1 MSEEQDWKKY
11 LCRACGLIYDEKLGD
26 PDSGLAPG
34 TRFEDIPDDWECP
47 LCGVTKEDFELLA
60 AEPMQACQGGVQVN
74 SSESIVVIGAG
85 ISGWS
90 VVDEL
95 KKADPNLPVTLISAC
110 SADLYH
116 KPELSIAL
124 SKQKS
129 RDQLVQESGVSKA
142 ERIGVQLLNH
152 TFVVS
157 VDAQRRCLRTTRGEM
172 SYRYLIIAQ
181 GAKAS
186 VPSHIPKAFAWRVN
200 HLDSWSALQSKLQE
214 SSQRV
219 AILGSGMIGCELA
232 EDLMK
237 AGHEVTLISRD
248 ALPLCNLL
256 PDDAAQRYLARLQG
270 VNISFLGSQEI
281 LSVEETTLQK
291 KKILLSSMDEIEV
304 DHLIVATGLETD
316 SRLASQAGIDFNHG
330 ICVDP
335 NTLKTN
341 NEYIFALG
349 DCISLNGH
357 PCRFIEPIFK
367 QASVIAQ
374 QITGSTKSGYA
385 HTPPVIRLKSKV
397 LPIELHGT
405 PIAKD
410 DWKTLYSSDECLVL
424 EQYQEGEL
432 SSRLNVG
439 VIPTAFKQV
448 LINRG
453 SQL

>member
-60 AEPMQACQGGVQVN
+60 AEPMPACQGGVQVN
-74 SSESIVVIGAG
+74 SLESIVVIGAG
-85 ISGWS
+85 IAGWS

-142 ERIGVQLLNH
+142 ERLGVQLLNH

-157 VDAQRRCLRTTRGEM
+157 IDVERRCLRTTRGEM

-200 HLDSWSALQSKLQE
+200 HLDSWSALQSKLQQ

-248 ALPLCNLL
+248 ALPLCSLL

-270 VNISFLGSQEI
+270 VNISFLGLQEI
-281 LSVEETTLQK
+281 ISVEETHSQK
-291 KKILLSSMDEIEV
+291 KENITQ
-304 DHLIVATGLETD
+304 LIG
-316 SRLASQAGIDFNHG
+316 
-330 ICVDP
+330 
-335 NTLKTN
+335 
-341 NEYIFALG
+341 
-349 DCISLNGH
+349 
-357 PCRFIEPIFK
+357 
-367 QASVIAQ
+367 
-374 QITGSTKSGYA
+374 
-385 HTPPVIRLKSKV
+385 
-397 LPIELHGT
+397 
-405 PIAKD
+405 
-410 DWKTLYSSDECLVL
+410 
-424 EQYQEGEL
+424 
-432 SSRLNVG
+432 
-439 VIPTAFKQV
+439 
-448 LINRG
+448 
-453 SQL
+453 